1 VTYVAGLA
9 LVSLCLCVLAFA
21 QVVRWLIREHARE
34 RNLMLN
40 QIMHLAGRTWQ
51 PPPIPEEPSMLP
63 VEEFLI
69 DPSQLPEPY

>member
-1 VTYVAGLA
+1 MSYVAALA
-9 LVSLCLCVLAFA
+9 LVVLGLCVLAFA

-51 PPPIPEEPSMLP
+51 PPPPPTPPDLVDDELAL
-63 VEEFLI
+63 V
-69 DPSQLPEPY
+69 DPAQLPDY

>member
-1 VTYVAGLA
+1 VSYVAALA
-9 LVSLCLCVLAFA
+9 LVVLGLCVLAFA

-51 PPPIPEEPSMLP
+51 PPPPPTPPDLVDDELAL
-63 VEEFLI
+63 V
-69 DPSQLPEPY
+69 DPAQLPDY